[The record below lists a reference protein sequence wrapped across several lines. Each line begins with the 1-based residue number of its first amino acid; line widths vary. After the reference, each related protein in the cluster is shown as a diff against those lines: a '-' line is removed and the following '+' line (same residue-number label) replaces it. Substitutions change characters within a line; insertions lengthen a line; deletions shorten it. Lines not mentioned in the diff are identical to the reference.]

1 MITIF
6 FNHLASRWSVL
17 LPNGE
22 PLAFR
27 QDDDGTP
34 ILDTFSSSQL
44 ALREAH
50 GALRD
55 NACAT
60 PHVVVNALES
70 TVFGVPS
77 IPHQLAAK

>member
-1 MITIF
+1 MITIL
-6 FNHLASRWSVL
+6 FNVPTGLWSVL
-17 LPNGE
+17 LPSGE

-27 QDDDGTP
+27 RAADGTP
-34 ILDTFSSSQL
+34 IPDLFSSSQR

-50 GALRD
+50 GSLRD

-60 PHVVVNALES
+60 PHVVVNAQES